1 MVDAHQTGAVRK
13 YGFDLQQVD
22 HVGDALHDIAFF
34 QYAGRPFHNLF
45 HGLAFTRALQ
55 CRGRDIGY
63 GLRIIQF
70 QPFFIRRSAIMP
82 SESSINLSI
91 SFGVKCIV
99 NDFYD

>member
-34 QYAGRPFHNLF
+34 QYAG
-45 HGLAFTRALQ
+45 
-55 CRGRDIGY
+55 
-63 GLRIIQF
+63 
-70 QPFFIRRSAIMP
+70 
-82 SESSINLSI
+82 SINLSI